1 MNSKAVYINKI
12 LLGGRNMKKKLLAI
26 TLCLAMTVSAMAG
39 CGSKQD
45 AAPADTGSQS
55 TDASAQ
61 SGGEKDAAPASSD
74 SAAPAD
80 ASGSGGGDLEG
91 AHVLLLKAAGT
102 FTTKIYEGYS
112 DYMESH
118 GYKTA
123 EKSPTE
129 TTVAAQVQIIDE
141 LITQKVASIT
151 IATNGDAGYDEVFK
165 KAKEAGVIINSVDSA
180 CNPEFRTIHVNQ
192 ASSEALGAY
201 QVRAA
206 VLQAL
211 GVDYPG
217 DNMEKA
223 VDDALAAYTGDELR
237 IGVLSASI
245 DTPVQNGWIAD
256 MEKELQRPCYQG
268 KVSHDLDKK
277 YGNDDLTA
285 STTQAQAF
293 MSENKVDVIIAPT
306 TVGLAAQGQVLKQ
319 AGSDMKVTGLG
330 VPSEMQAFM
339 PLSSDENAFDYVCPY
354 MMLWDLGHL
363 GALSAAATL
372 AVMNDGY
379 DGKEGSTFTMD
390 AWGDYPETT
399 FTAIPAS
406 DGGTEVIMDDP
417 YVFYKDNMADWI
429 NKM

>member
-1 MNSKAVYINKI
+1 
-12 LLGGRNMKKKLLAI
+12 MKKKLLAI

-201 QVRAA
+201 QVRA
-206 VLQAL
+206 
-211 GVDYPG
+211 GSFRRW
-217 DNMEKA
+217 E
-223 VDDALAAYTGDELR
+223 
-237 IGVLSASI
+237 
-245 DTPVQNGWIAD
+245 WI
-256 MEKELQRPCYQG
+256 
-268 KVSHDLDKK
+268 
-277 YGNDDLTA
+277 
-285 STTQAQAF
+285 
-293 MSENKVDVIIAPT
+293 I
-306 TVGLAAQGQVLKQ
+306 
-319 AGSDMKVTGLG
+319 
-330 VPSEMQAFM
+330 
-339 PLSSDENAFDYVCPY
+339 
-354 MMLWDLGHL
+354 
-363 GALSAAATL
+363 
-372 AVMNDGY
+372 
-379 DGKEGSTFTMD
+379 
-390 AWGDYPETT
+390 PETT
-399 FTAIPAS
+399 WRKRWMTRWQPIPVMNFASVCFPLPSTPRYRTAGSPIWKKNCSVPAIR
-406 DGGTEVIMDDP
+406 E
-417 YVFYKDNMADWI
+417 K
-429 NKM
+429 